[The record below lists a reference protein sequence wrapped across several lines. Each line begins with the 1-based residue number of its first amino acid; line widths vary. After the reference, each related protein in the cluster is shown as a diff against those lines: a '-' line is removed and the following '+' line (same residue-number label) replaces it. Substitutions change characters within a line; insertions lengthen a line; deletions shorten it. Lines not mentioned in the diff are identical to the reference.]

1 MLVGK
6 IIYLVFASLMALIN
20 IFWFIQK
27 LSQQKIFNYIMGA
40 LGLIKII
47 CIVAYF
53 CGAKV
58 LKILIYP
65 LGGISKFSISYNISI
80 WREFLILIFSG
91 IYHAPFL

>member
-27 LSQQKIFNYIMGA
+27 LSQQKILNYIMGA

-53 CGAKV
+53 CCNFTPEV
-58 LKILIYP
+58 SQVITEP
-65 LGGISKFSISYNISI
+65 LFTFIIGLCTLYL
-80 WREFLILIFSG
+80 WR
-91 IYHAPFL
+91 HT

>member
-27 LSQQKIFNYIMGA
+27 LSQQKILNYIMGA

-53 CGAKV
+53 CCNFTPEV
-58 LKILIYP
+58 SQVITEP
-65 LGGISKFSISYNISI
+65 LFTFIIGLCALYL
-80 WREFLILIFSG
+80 WR
-91 IYHAPFL
+91 HK

>member
-1 MLVGK
+1 MLVK

-27 LSQQKIFNYIMGA
+27 LSQQKILNYIMGA

-53 CGAKV
+53 CGNSTPEV
-58 LKILIYP
+58 SQVITEQLFTFIIGLCTLY
-65 LGGISKFSISYNISI
+65 L
-80 WREFLILIFSG
+80 WR
-91 IYHAPFL
+91 HK